1 MLDRKISGGFSSRIF
16 LKCFSSLLGIIS
28 LIFFS
33 PPITKATN
41 SLPKPIELG
50 LISSFF
56 SPFQCDGLVTRDVDL
71 DLKVKCVGVKSHLVL
86 R

>member
-1 MLDRKISGGFSSRIF
+1 MFDREILGGSPSCIF
-16 LKCFSSLLGIIS
+16 LNVSLSAWNHFIDF
-28 LIFFS
+28 FFS
-33 PPITKATN
+33 ITKATN
-41 SLPKPIELG
+41 SFPKPIGLG

-86 R
+86 G